1 MTASGKESESH
12 SVYFIFYLII
22 TAIICGA
29 QVMVVEVLG
38 SRVIGPFF
46 GVSLFVWTSLIA
58 VTLIALAAG
67 YAVGGIFADRKSTPD
82 YLYGII
88 LLSGLLVLLIPP
100 LKGTVIKA
108 CQPLGLRLGT
118 FVSAS
123 LLFGPSLFFLGCV
136 SPYVVKVAA
145 REMRNIGRTVG
156 VFYAVSTI
164 GSVMGTVLTGF
175 VLIAYFGVNRIF
187 IFVGVM
193 LIALSAGYF
202 LAFRRKWL
210 FLIFLII
217 PFLTPHK
224 EELTTK
230 TLPNGTWVSE
240 RFSKDSYY
248 GKVKVVDYSFSI
260 FNTRELVI
268 DGLVQGRIDKY
279 TGAMAFP
286 YLYMMHIL
294 PLSIN
299 PDGQK
304 CLMIGLGA
312 GILPMMYEKNGVVTD
327 VVDIDP
333 LIVDVASKYF
343 GFKPSGDVV
352 ISDARYFLTRSI
364 NKYDY
369 ILLDVFSGDTTPGH
383 VLSLEAFELMR
394 KHLTD
399 RGILA
404 INMVGSLKKDT
415 FITASV
421 IKTLKEVFD
430 TVEIY
435 LTSPLEQ
442 AEESANITVLA
453 YNFSPVP
460 VNDDILKDY
469 HIHILARQAVE
480 QAFGKKFSF
489 PPDTEAAVLTDEYN
503 PIEIFDIWQKER
515 VRKEIIK
522 YTDPDILL

>member
-1 MTASGKESESH
+1 MTASEKGNESH
-12 SVYFIFYLII
+12 SVFFIVYLII
-22 TAIICGA
+22 TAMICGA
-29 QVMVVEVLG
+29 QIMVVEVLG

-46 GVSLFVWTSLIA
+46 GVSLFVWTSLIS

-88 LLSGLLVLLIPP
+88 LLSGILVLLIPP

-108 CQPLGLRLGT
+108 CQPLGLRLGS
-118 FVSAS
+118 FVSSS
-123 LLFGPSLFFLGCV
+123 LLFGPSLFCLGCV

-145 REMRNIGRTVG
+145 REMKNIGRTVG
-156 VFYAVSTI
+156 IFYAISTI
-164 GSVMGTVLTGF
+164 GSVLGTVLTGF
-175 VLIAYFGVNRIF
+175 VLIAYFGVSKIF

-202 LAFRRKWL
+202 MVFRRKWL

-217 PFLTPHK
+217 PFLIPHK
-224 EELTTK
+224 EELVSK

-240 RFSKDSYY
+240 VFSKDSYY
-248 GKVKVVDYSFSI
+248 GKVKVVDYSFGK
-260 FNTRELVI
+260 FDTRELVI
-268 DGLVQGRIDKY
+268 DGLVQGRVDRY
-279 TGAMAFP
+279 TGVMALP
-286 YLYMMHIL
+286 YLYMLHML

-312 GILPMMYEKNGVVTD
+312 GILPMMYGKDGIVTD

-333 LIVDVASKYF
+333 LIEEVARKYF
-343 GFKPSGDVV
+343 SFKPSGDVV
-352 ISDARYFLTRSI
+352 ISDARFFLTQSN

-383 VLSLEAFELMR
+383 VLSLEAFGLMR
-394 KHLTD
+394 EHMTG

-404 INMVGSLKKDT
+404 INMGGSLKKDT

-435 LTSPLEQ
+435 LTGPLEV
-442 AEESANITVLA
+442 AEKSANITVLA
-453 YNFSPVP
+453 YNFPSVT
-460 VNDDILKDY
+460 VNDDILKNY
-469 HIHILARQAVE
+469 NIHVLARQTVE

-489 PPDTEAAVLTDEYN
+489 PPDIEAIVLTDEYN

-515 VRKEIIK
+515 VRKDIIK
-522 YTDPDILL
+522 HTDPDILL

>member
-1 MTASGKESESH
+1 MASSGKERESH
-12 SVYFIFYLII
+12 SIYFILYLIL

-58 VTLIALAAG
+58 VTLIALATG
-67 YAVGGIFADRKSTPD
+67 YAVGGIFADKKSTPD

-108 CQPLGLRLGT
+108 SQPFGLRLGT

-123 LLFGPSLFFLGCV
+123 VLFGPSLFFLGCV

-145 REMRNIGRTVG
+145 REMHNIGRTVG
-156 VFYAVSTI
+156 IFYAVSTI

-175 VLIAYFGVNRIF
+175 VLIAYFGVSSIF
-187 IFVGVM
+187 IFVGVV
-193 LIALSAGYF
+193 LIALSVGYF
-202 LAFRRKWL
+202 MLFRRKWF
-210 FLIFLII
+210 FLIFLVI

-224 EELTTK
+224 EELITK
-230 TLPNGTWVSE
+230 TLPNGTVVSE
-240 RFSKDSYY
+240 VFSRDSYY

-279 TGAMAFP
+279 TSAMAFP
-286 YLYMMHIL
+286 YLYMMHMV

-299 PDGQK
+299 PDGKK

-312 GILPMMYEKNGVVTD
+312 GILPMMYGRDGVVTD

-333 LIVDVASKYF
+333 LIVEVATKYF
-343 GFKPSGDVV
+343 GFRPSGDIY
-352 ISDARYFLTRSI
+352 ISDARYFLANSE

-369 ILLDVFSGDTTPGH
+369 ILLDVFSGDTTPSH
-383 VLSLEAFELMR
+383 VLSLEAFELISDHM
-394 KHLTD
+394 TD
-399 RGILA
+399 HGILA

-421 IKTLKEVFD
+421 IRTLNEVFD
-430 TVEIY
+430 TVDIH
-435 LTSPLEQ
+435 LTTPLEK
-442 AEESANITVLA
+442 AEESANITILA
-453 YNFSPVP
+453 YNFPRLP
-460 VNDDILKDY
+460 VNDDILNDY
-469 HIHILARQAVE
+469 YIHILSRQAVE
-480 QAFGKKFSF
+480 QAFGKTFSF
-489 PPDTEAAVLTDEYN
+489 PPDTEAIILTDEYN

-515 VRKEIIK
+515 VRKSIIRH
-522 YTDPDILL
+522 TDPDILL